1 MASARAWIVTAVLLA
16 CLLAGPTDAWFRR
29 RRRRTAP
36 PPACPSPTTALA
48 GAQTTWDGPFTV
60 QCPLTRAISR
70 VQSAHCNVAQDR
82 VWRFECRFAP
92 GLLFIQTYWSPWV
105 NDFDGNMGYTCP
117 FNSVVTGFMSVH
129 SNSHQDRRWR
139 LKCSRKPGMTVH
151 SCVVTGYVNNWDAAM
166 NYIVPPSYYIK
177 GIHGVH
183 HNTYQDRRYRFTLC
197 KVTP

>member
-16 CLLAGPTDAWFRR
+16 CLLAGPTDGWRR
-29 RRRRTAP
+29 RRRRRAP
-36 PPACPSPTTALA
+36 PPTCPPPTTALA

-60 QCPLTRAISR
+60 QSPITRAISR

-82 VWRFECRFAP
+82 VWRFESRFAP
-92 GLLFIQTYWSPWV
+92 GLLFIQAYWSPWV
-105 NDFDGNMGYTCP
+105 NDFDGNMGYNCP
-117 FNSVVTGFMSVH
+117 FNSVVTGFSSIH

-139 LKCSRKPGMTVH
+139 LKCSRKPGMSVH
-151 SCVVTGYVNNWDAAM
+151 SCIVTGYVNNWDAAM
-166 NYIVPPSYYIK
+166 NFIVPPSYYIK